1 MSVTPE
7 ETAETLSGVG
17 ADGLAGAGVGVGVD
31 VTVPAGAVVTLVVVV
46 CAEEGA

>member
-17 ADGLAGAGVGVGVD
+17 ADGLAGAGVGVD